1 VINRV
6 SDIYLPGRTKDKRS
20 VRAAQDVVE
29 TRKAAWGGMSKAEA
43 DAFTVAFIIYIVS
56 TLLILGSKHDY
67 VSFDYWNALADP
79 TSIKL
84 FDWCML

>member
-1 VINRV
+1 
-6 SDIYLPGRTKDKRS
+6 
-20 VRAAQDVVE
+20 
-29 TRKAAWGGMSKAEA
+29 MSKAEA